1 MTQKPESSGLRTT
14 LCRDPQA
21 FEALGPEWESL
32 HRRCATA
39 TPFQTHAWLHSW
51 WLSYGSAGRLRLVLV
66 RRDGCLVGAAA
77 LMLAHRPLPVL
88 VPLGGGISDFFDVLL
103 DDACSGPAAH
113 ALARGLHRVARTSL
127 VDLREVRPGAAAE
140 RILAHWP
147 GPVRSLTDSVCLEL
161 PALPMDQLLARL
173 PASSARRS
181 RGKLRRLDRLG
192 IEHRSVPE
200 HEVPAAVATLL
211 ELHGMQWLGRRV
223 TPEHLRPRF
232 AEHLARAT
240 RQMVGTGDAT
250 LTQYR
255 IGERIMA
262 ADVTLMS
269 PDLAG
274 GYLYGVHPDLR
285 AKADVTTMLLRHDT
299 ALAASTGRSVVS
311 LLRGTEPS
319 KRHWRPVQVAN
330 RRLILA
336 QRPLGPVLDLYAAQ
350 VTGWSRLAELLRQ
363 RLPALRTGIDQLRAR
378 AGRR

>member
-1 MTQKPESSGLRTT
+1 MTKTSASSGLRTT
-14 LCRDPQA
+14 LCRDPKA
-21 FEALGPEWESL
+21 FEALGPEWENL
-32 HRRCATA
+32 YRRCSTA

-66 RRDGCLVGAAA
+66 RKDGRLVGAAP
-77 LMLAHRPLPVL
+77 LMLDHRPLPVL
-88 VPLGGGISDFFDVLL
+88 VPVGGGISDFFDVLL
-103 DDACSGPAAH
+103 DDACADAAAH
-113 ALARGLHRVARTSL
+113 ALARGLHRAAHTSL

-140 RILAHWP
+140 RVLSHWP
-147 GPVRSLTDSVCLEL
+147 GRVRRLTDSVCLEL
-161 PALPMDQLLARL
+161 PALPMDQLLERL
-173 PASSARRS
+173 PTSSARRS
-181 RGKLRRLDRLG
+181 RSKLRRLDHLG

-211 ELHGMQWLGRRV
+211 ELHGMQWRDRGV

-232 AEHLARAT
+232 AEHLSRAA

-255 IGERIMA
+255 IGERVLA
-262 ADVTLMS
+262 ADVTRMS

-299 ALAASTGRSVVS
+299 AHAASTGRSVVS
-311 LLRGTEPS
+311 MLRGTEQS

-330 RRLILA
+330 RRLLLA
-336 QRPLGPVLDLYAAQ
+336 ARPLGPALDLYTAQ
-350 VTGWSRLAELLRQ
+350 VTGWSRLAAVVRQ
-363 RLPALRTGIDQLRAR
+363 RFPALRAGLDHLRLRAGLR
-378 AGRR
+378 